1 MKTYMDLMKE
11 LEVELGLYWSAVE
24 NCDLEEQVK
33 HESEINRL
41 KIELAIA

>member
-1 MKTYMDLMKE
+1 MKNFRELMAE
-11 LEVELGLYWSAVE
+11 LDVELGLYWSAVE